1 MSSALYPTGFNKYNN
16 RLPQG
21 GYQPWKGKGPFSLP
35 VGMTST
41 HVRPLTNKDPGNCFP
56 TGFGLPRPLQHY
68 RRGTLPRVPN
78 FDQVLHTYPEIAYN
92 LDRSVKSSHGSSL
105 GGKNNGLMAHV
116 MDSPAGYIIK
126 DNRNT
131 GNDMAADCLDCHG
144 ISLVDNTL
152 PIQSLTETPERN
164 VTSRDLCCNNQFK
177 AQKMVLPPKTIL
189 SKKYY
194 QTTYAKLYNRC
205 NTFQQKQFNF
215 FSGSDPGVV
224 QILETYPFLSSQLL
238 KQIKPGSPLATQFQY
253 QYVGQCNPNFVV
265 DQAEITAFLSG
276 LSKELFDSSRINY
289 EQYTNLLGIGNLN
302 QYMLSISNMM
312 PYEQYLQTVD
322 TIYNSAASLVEQAK
336 QCGKVIYKPNNYKF
350 GTQGAVS
357 SSTRMLQ
364 LNVETINKNLAQI
377 ERGLYYKEELCQ
389 QRCEMPMIDEGG
401 GNGNRPILFS
411 GTFIFGFTE
420 VAPPP
425 VLLSLKSAAPQFSL
439 MSNLYRKSIQT
450 KGLFALEDI
459 PIPINIKNGD
469 ITYEIDV
476 QKTGND
482 YRISVF
488 YDVYKYDTNDGLS
501 FKENGD
507 VIINFFNNYTTNL
520 TIFQFGDI
528 PLGKEGF
535 QFQGLNELTFDP
547 SANAPTIYP
556 GTSLEYCLAS
566 IANFNSEMLLWD
578 MQHVISMN
586 GMFFQ
591 NSNFNKP
598 INHWN
603 VSQVTDMR
611 DMFREA
617 TSFNQ
622 PLDNWDVSSVTDMSN
637 MFIQATAFNQPLNSW
652 DVSSVTRMVYMF
664 YLATAFNQP
673 IDNWDVSSV
682 TDMSYMFYLAT
693 SFNQPL
699 NSWIVSGVTKMTY
712 MFREAYVFNQPLSN
726 WDVSNVTDMAYMFR
740 EAYAFNQDIGGWNTS
755 SVTNMERMFRQ
766 ATVFNQDIGSW
777 NTSSVTNM
785 AYMFY
790 FATAFNQN
798 IGSWDTSN
806 VTDMSA
812 MFQSATAFNQPLNTW
827 NTGSVTNMPN
837 MFYLAVAFNQPLN
850 TWNTSSVT
858 NMSNMFRQATV
869 FNQDIG
875 SWDVSNVTL
884 LNNMF
889 YQAYVFNNG
898 GSPSIQNWYAPLC
911 TNFNYMFGDASG
923 FNQPLTNLADTS
935 GLSGTCTMGLMF
947 VNAIVFNQ
955 NIGGWDVTR
964 VSDMDNMFNSASAFN
979 NGGSPDIQTWSA
991 PLCNDFTNMFYKAA
1005 AFNQPLTN
1013 LVNTTGVTSCVMT
1026 TMFNQA
1032 SVFNQNIG
1040 AWDVSCATN
1049 MASMFSLA
1057 TQFNNGGSP
1066 DIQNWTAPLCTNFS
1080 SMFASASNFNQPLP
1094 NLVNTSGVSGCV
1106 MNSMFQNASVF
1117 NQNIGGWDVSKVTN
1131 MSSMFQVATASATA
1145 FNNGEST
1152 SIQNWYAPLCT
1163 RFNSMFQTAAKFN
1176 QPLTNL
1182 IDTSSV
1188 ASCQTTS
1195 MFLNAFVFNNGDVTT
1210 VPTITPSSC
1219 SFNTTAPFTF
1229 SCPGASLLSNLAV
1242 GDVLYIITNLVSSFQ
1257 VGNFLCVVSTVP
1269 NNTTFTITRSLR
1281 VNIAAGSIFNI
1292 SKISNI
1298 PNVTLSTSSFVN
1310 STRTLTCPGATFL
1323 STVTAGDPLLIYFA
1337 ESPFNTTVQTVVDNT
1352 NLIISDSWTG
1362 DVAAGGIKAISKSP
1376 FGTKPLTS
1384 WNMSNVTST
1393 LSMFSGAY
1401 LFNQNVGNWNVSNV
1415 TNMTSMFQNAFSF
1428 NNSQLTVMN
1437 TLPLNWTTSQVTTML
1452 NMFNA
1457 ARAFNQF
1464 IGNWD
1469 LGNVT
1474 TTEQMFLNALNFNN
1488 GQNIT
1493 LQTITKN
1500 TINAVDLAAGT
1511 KIENRGAVFSL
1522 SCSVGDVV
1530 FIYTSVQCAAVT
1542 ILAIDDLASPPNIT
1556 STKISIATNDP
1567 VNLAKP
1573 VNIINVTP
1581 ATASYVNSTK
1591 TLTCP
1596 GATFLT
1602 SVSVGDVFYIYANG
1616 LTYTPTIQTVVD
1628 DTNVVFVTGLGIDL
1642 SVGSIKTVSTAP
1654 FGKYPLNWNM
1664 TKNISILGMFQNA
1677 YNFNQMTNFSFAL
1690 TTNISTCFANS
1701 FSFNNGD
1708 YINTSLIPLNWTI
1721 PNLVSMSSLFSGAR
1735 SFNQSVNNLN
1745 VSLVTSLLTVFQAAS
1760 NFNNANQSLTWSAP
1774 LCTNFNQ
1781 MFQNAF
1787 MFNQAMPNLV
1797 NTTGVATCTM
1807 TSMLAGARMFNQ
1819 NLNSWNLVNVTNL
1832 GSCLASTSNTFPNRM
1847 EFNNG
1852 ELGRQDI
1859 ANANITLSTASF
1871 TSGTAVL
1878 SCPGATFNLTS
1889 LAIGDVILIG
1899 SSTIFIASPITVIG
1913 TTTLTLTVGTV
1924 GMTTIA
1930 AGLILFIQ
1938 KQLPGTSPL
1947 LWNTANVTTMSSVF
1961 QYCAFFNQSLTTSG
1975 NIWNTNKVT
1984 TVATIFN
1991 GSNSTAQSLFNNGQI
2006 TTGTT
2011 SPMGWTFNV
2020 APVETNYRANC
2031 RLTTANKPA
2040 SLA

>member
-1 MSSALYPTGFNKYNN
+1 
-16 RLPQG
+16 
-21 GYQPWKGKGPFSLP
+21 
-35 VGMTST
+35 
-41 HVRPLTNKDPGNCFP
+41 
-56 TGFGLPRPLQHY
+56 
-68 RRGTLPRVPN
+68 
-78 FDQVLHTYPEIAYN
+78 
-92 LDRSVKSSHGSSL
+92 
-105 GGKNNGLMAHV
+105 
-116 MDSPAGYIIK
+116 
-126 DNRNT
+126 
-131 GNDMAADCLDCHG
+131 
-144 ISLVDNTL
+144 
-152 PIQSLTETPERN
+152 
-164 VTSRDLCCNNQFK
+164 
-177 AQKMVLPPKTIL
+177 
-189 SKKYY
+189 
-194 QTTYAKLYNRC
+194 
-205 NTFQQKQFNF
+205 
-215 FSGSDPGVV
+215 
-224 QILETYPFLSSQLL
+224 
-238 KQIKPGSPLATQFQY
+238 
-253 QYVGQCNPNFVV
+253 
-265 DQAEITAFLSG
+265 
-276 LSKELFDSSRINY
+276 
-289 EQYTNLLGIGNLN
+289 
-302 QYMLSISNMM
+302 
-312 PYEQYLQTVD
+312 
-322 TIYNSAASLVEQAK
+322 
-336 QCGKVIYKPNNYKF
+336 
-350 GTQGAVS
+350 
-357 SSTRMLQ
+357 
-364 LNVETINKNLAQI
+364 
-377 ERGLYYKEELCQ
+377 
-389 QRCEMPMIDEGG
+389 
-401 GNGNRPILFS
+401 
-411 GTFIFGFTE
+411 
-420 VAPPP
+420 
-425 VLLSLKSAAPQFSL
+425 
-439 MSNLYRKSIQT
+439 
-450 KGLFALEDI
+450 
-459 PIPINIKNGD
+459 
-469 ITYEIDV
+469 
-476 QKTGND
+476 
-482 YRISVF
+482 
-488 YDVYKYDTNDGLS
+488 
-501 FKENGD
+501 
-507 VIINFFNNYTTNL
+507 
-520 TIFQFGDI
+520 
-528 PLGKEGF
+528 
-535 QFQGLNELTFDP
+535 
-547 SANAPTIYP
+547 
-556 GTSLEYCLAS
+556 
-566 IANFNSEMLLWD
+566 
-578 MQHVISMN
+578 
-586 GMFFQ
+586 
-591 NSNFNKP
+591 
-598 INHWN
+598 
-603 VSQVTDMR
+603 
-611 DMFREA
+611 
-617 TSFNQ
+617 
-622 PLDNWDVSSVTDMSN
+622 
-637 MFIQATAFNQPLNSW
+637 
-652 DVSSVTRMVYMF
+652 
-664 YLATAFNQP
+664 
-673 IDNWDVSSV
+673 
-682 TDMSYMFYLAT
+682 MSYMFYLAT

-1376 FGTKPLTS
+1376 FGSKPLTS